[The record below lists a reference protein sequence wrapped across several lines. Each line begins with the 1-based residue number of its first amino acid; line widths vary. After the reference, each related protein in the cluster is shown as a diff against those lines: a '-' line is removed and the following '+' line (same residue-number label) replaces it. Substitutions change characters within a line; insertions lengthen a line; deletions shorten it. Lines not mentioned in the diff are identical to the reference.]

1 MIDFTPTSTA
11 EMVFSDTKTKQLL
24 EDILCHNVSFPSHG
38 KNCLMLFGVYGSGKT
53 TYSKIFF
60 DEYEKS
66 YNGNGAN
73 VKEITV
79 DSNEKITT
87 TIDTLNNIANLIP
100 LYSYSY
106 KHYFMFDE
114 FDGFKEEQQTRLKH
128 FLNRQNILCIMTTN
142 NLHKIDKG
150 ILSRSHIINCNAS
163 SNISDYVVRMRQIL
177 VQNNLPFLDKK
188 TLEGIAKQSNGDWRD
203 MCSLLEQCCSRVST
217 TFVKKPILKIV

>member
-11 EMVFSDTKTKQLL
+11 DMVFSDTKTKQLL

-60 DEYEKS
+60 DEYERS
-66 YNGNGAN
+66 YNGDGAY
-73 VKEITV
+73 VTDIIV
-79 DSNEKITT
+79 DNNKKITT
-87 TIDTLNNIANLIP
+87 TVNFLNNIANVIP
-100 LYSYSY
+100 LNYSN
-106 KHYFMFDE
+106 KHFFMFDE
-114 FDGFKEEQQTRLKH
+114 FDGFKQEQQARLKH
-128 FLNRQNILCIMTTN
+128 FLNRQNIICIMTTN
-142 NLHKIDKG
+142 NLHKIDEG
-150 ILSRSHIINCNAS
+150 LLSRSHIINCNAS